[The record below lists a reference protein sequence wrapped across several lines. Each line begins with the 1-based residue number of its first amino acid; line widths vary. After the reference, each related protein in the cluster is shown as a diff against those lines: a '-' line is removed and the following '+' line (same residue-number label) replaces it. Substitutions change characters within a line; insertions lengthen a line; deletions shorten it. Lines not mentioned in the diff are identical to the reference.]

1 MSNTQSPSYV
11 AIGKTATRKRRNAKL
26 EPIRAYQKR
35 LYKIP
40 VTAQAVGKSFVEVVE
55 ERAASES
62 WRPTARLA
70 RELVASEGWPPAPD
84 FAPET
89 FQDIEEMENIAGDYN
104 ARERGALSALWMLAI
119 MEVRK
124 TVCPRKGK

>member
-1 MSNTQSPSYV
+1 MGNTQSPSYV
-11 AIGKTATRKRRNAKL
+11 AIGKRAARKRRNAKL

-35 LYKIP
+35 LYKTP
-40 VTAQAVGKSFVEVVE
+40 VAAQQVGRSFVEVVE
-55 ERAASES
+55 ERAASDC

-70 RELVASEGWPPAPD
+70 RELVATEGWPPAPD
-84 FAPET
+84 FAPEC
-89 FQDIEEMENIAGDYN
+89 FEDIETMENIAGDYN

-124 TVCPRKGK
+124 TICPRREM